1 MYRDYIQAGK
11 NESAFIGRAAQSLAE
26 YGSRPTTNV
35 AFRILPPSNQL
46 PSQLKEM
53 FDLFEMAETIARQN
67 PNIPPGDKPLLSK
80 IHASYMDEIG
90 VQSAS
95 YAALHK
101 QILPYLDSINV
112 IGSESGAV
120 SHYAQRMSYSL
131 GLPVLPFGHTNI
143 NPYDFSLAGHMRSP
157 QDLVRVNLSSN
168 MLSPVDI
175 TELNLYKMLRD
186 KLHEENISQIGLPIT
201 PRTSIGLP
209 GKNLSEQYIRL
220 LNPADRT
227 IRQREGGRLA
237 ALALF
242 GAGAGAGL
250 AAGGAAFFSQGDKA
264 SALSNLQNTNPINA
278 DRLEEKIARYYSA
291 IDSLKE
297 FIASGESINALDP
310 YSAWAKPGAPG
321 LIMPNMTSMKIGEII
336 NASGGHAVGKYQNMP
351 QYLLQRA
358 QVAGFNRGTVF
369 NKDVQEAIMLST
381 LMSSPQD
388 GGIGLISLLN
398 KRIGINT
405 AVDRIANMWRSMSG
419 TDGKFVGG
427 GRNPTGKDL
436 SRKDL
441 VIKNLLE
448 QIMMNYPGFKKGGYV
463 KGAAS
468 KAIPA
473 TLHGGEYVLNAKAV
487 SALGIPTLNALNMIN
502 PSNKKPDPDPDHPSR
517 RRKIPKSPE
526 VKGHEEREALRKRLQ
541 EGPLPPRPTL
551 HMYPPYGFDPER
563 DVKQPGPDEKND
575 ARRFPGAN
583 RRIGR
588 PIIPMPQPPQKPGNP
603 QWNMQIPN
611 LAMGGMRFSPPI
623 TRTST
628 VQAPVTNNMSTVNI
642 QVENFIGQEEWFNS
656 MMKEY
661 NVNVL
666 PKNQKLAGLQQR
678 KFTSYN
684 GINQGM

>member
-1 MYRDYIQAGK
+1 
-11 NESAFIGRAAQSLAE
+11 
-26 YGSRPTTNV
+26 
-35 AFRILPPSNQL
+35 
-46 PSQLKEM
+46 
-53 FDLFEMAETIARQN
+53 
-67 PNIPPGDKPLLSK
+67 
-80 IHASYMDEIG
+80 
-90 VQSAS
+90 
-95 YAALHK
+95 
-101 QILPYLDSINV
+101 
-112 IGSESGAV
+112 
-120 SHYAQRMSYSL
+120 
-131 GLPVLPFGHTNI
+131 
-143 NPYDFSLAGHMRSP
+143 
-157 QDLVRVNLSSN
+157 
-168 MLSPVDI
+168 
-175 TELNLYKMLRD
+175 MLRD

-463 KGAAS
+463 KGTIS

-473 TLHGGEYVLNAKAV
+473 MLHGGEYVLNAKAV

-517 RRKIPKSPE
+517 RKIPPSKEVQRQTERNYDPKTGRHIGALPGSPS
-526 VKGHEEREALRKRLQ
+526 
-541 EGPLPPRPTL
+541 
-551 HMYPPYGFDPER
+551 
-563 DVKQPGPDEKND
+563 
-575 ARRFPGAN
+575 AN

-588 PIIPMPQPPQKPGNP
+588 PIIPMPEWKPKPGDP